1 MKIVRAKKD
10 KDNPFIQISQ
20 LMVRD
25 EALSIEAKGFLL
37 ILLDLPLT
45 WDFSI
50 AGMAKKLKISPKS
63 VGRLINELKEKGYC
77 KTSQRNKD
85 GKFGTYKYSFSEI
98 PLSQKGKAVEIPLSQ
113 KPLSGKPL
121 TGFVRQE
128 NIRINKKLIIKKIE
142 VEKGKEKPDFST
154 AAEVSNLLLSD
165 KSLLDSLA
173 AYYRL
178 EVSKI
183 KEKVLE
189 FVEYKFRHGDTWK
202 SVTDLNKNFDS
213 WLRINIKNEK
223 SIPKQTIDES
233 SISLK
238 NEYNL
243 LT

>member
-113 KPLSGKPL
+113 KGKAVEIPLSQK
-121 TGFVRQE
+121 
-128 NIRINKKLIIKKIE
+128 
-142 VEKGKEKPDFST
+142 
-154 AAEVSNLLLSD
+154 
-165 KSLLDSLA
+165 
-173 AYYRL
+173 
-178 EVSKI
+178 
-183 KEKVLE
+183 
-189 FVEYKFRHGDTWK
+189 
-202 SVTDLNKNFDS
+202 
-213 WLRINIKNEK
+213 
-223 SIPKQTIDES
+223 
-233 SISLK
+233 
-238 NEYNL
+238 
-243 LT
+243 